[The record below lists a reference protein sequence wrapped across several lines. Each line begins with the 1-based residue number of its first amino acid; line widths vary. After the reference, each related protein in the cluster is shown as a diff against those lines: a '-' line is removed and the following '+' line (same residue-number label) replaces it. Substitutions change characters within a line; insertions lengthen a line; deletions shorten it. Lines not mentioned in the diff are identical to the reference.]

1 MRAPTAFLAS
11 AGTGGALIGLLF
23 VASSIHPQGT
33 CAASGMAAQQHL
45 AEATLLTPINGF
57 MITSVALIPQINLGG
72 VAVVLGGAGGVTTAI
87 LSLRVASLHQPS
99 FARLASLRHLPRYPV
114 GRAGNG
120 APAGHVAW
128 T

>member
-1 MRAPTAFLAS
+1 
-11 AGTGGALIGLLF
+11 
-23 VASSIHPQGT
+23 
-33 CAASGMAAQQHL
+33 MAAQQHL

-99 FARLASLRHLPRYPV
+99 FSRLASLRHLPRAILLDALATALPQDTLR
-114 GRAGNG
+114 GRETPSA
-120 APAGHVAW
+120 APIVRHSSVERQC
-128 T
+128 TRNCVP